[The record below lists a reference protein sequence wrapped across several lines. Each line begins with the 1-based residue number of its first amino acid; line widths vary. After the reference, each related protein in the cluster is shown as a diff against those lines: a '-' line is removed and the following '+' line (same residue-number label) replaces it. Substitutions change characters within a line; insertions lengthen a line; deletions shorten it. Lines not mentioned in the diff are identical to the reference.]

1 MVARGLAVADRAGR
15 FNTVGGYW
23 IGGGCRRQPAAA
35 GLHGAKGGSG
45 FPFLPRTVVL
55 VRPVSGQ
62 LPRRPERIG
71 VGAMSDLFLCI
82 LFFGC
87 RHVVFYSGDWDSEA
101 KDWTGLVDAPVRTPV
116 ARRRR
121 TKGWSGHG
129 RWLRFDFEHT
139 CHGGRSLKVI
149 IPLCGRLVA
158 SLAFAPRI
166 VLHSSGQRAELQHRK
181 INWQ

>member
-23 IGGGCRRQPAAA
+23 IGGGRRRQPAAA

-55 VRPVSGQ
+55 VPGPAACSCVRSPVSCRDG
-62 LPRRPERIG
+62 RSG
-71 VGAMSDLFLCI
+71 WSGCHVGSVSVHS
-82 LFFGC
+82 FFGC

-101 KDWTGLVDAPVRTPV
+101 EDWTGPVDAPVRTPV
-116 ARRRR
+116 PSRRR

-129 RWLRFDFEHT
+129 RWLRFDFERT
-139 CHGGRSLKVI
+139 CHGGIAQGHYSSL
-149 IPLCGRLVA
+149 
-158 SLAFAPRI
+158 
-166 VLHSSGQRAELQHRK
+166 
-181 INWQ
+181 W